1 MFQLISQ
8 DDLEFAQSMEFASL
22 WFLYNLQAIQKH
34 LVKSRNYQMN
44 HFLVALSSSTSYH
57 VGLPSTDHSTNQ
69 NSSFQP
75 TMHFGLDLDINSVG
89 NDPITKLIQVGE
101 RRSKI
106 SELSYD
112 NPFSSFRV
120 Q

>member
-8 DDLEFAQSMEFASL
+8 DELEFAQSMEFPSF

-44 HFLVALSSSTSYH
+44 HFLVALYSSTSDQ
-57 VGLPSTDHSTNQ
+57 VGLPYSNQSTDR

-75 TMHFGLDLDINSVG
+75 TIHFGRHLG
-89 NDPITKLIQVGE
+89 Q
-101 RRSKI
+101 
-106 SELSYD
+106 
-112 NPFSSFRV
+112 FSIF
-120 Q
+120 